1 MDSRCN
7 SPHIWIYEGVEMK
20 VRNVLGLFDGISCG
34 QVALTE
40 AGIEYETYYASEIDK
55 NCIKITQKN
64 YPDTQQLGN
73 IMDWK
78 TWDLENIDL
87 IIGGSP
93 CQGFSVAGKRLNF
106 DDPRSK
112 LFFEFLDIIRH
123 YKPKYWMLENVLM
136 QQDIQDAITAELGVE
151 PIFIDSQKVSAQMR
165 KRLYWT
171 NIPGVEQPDD
181 LGVKVSDILESDKD
195 WLPAHIVGRRL
206 NSAGVRKDYD
216 KTLPITQC
224 IQVKKN
230 PDKTQCL
237 TTVSKD
243 AIISRLPHGRYPDA
257 YGVHADDWRNLTN
270 VEAERLQTLPDNYT
284 EGIAETQRRRA
295 IGNGWTVKVIAHIF
309 SYME

>member
-1 MDSRCN
+1 
-7 SPHIWIYEGVEMK
+7 MK

-34 QVALTE
+34 QVALSE

-123 YKPKYWMLENVLM
+123 YNPILDVGKCF
-136 QQDIQDAITAELGVE
+136 DATRY
-151 PIFIDSQKVSAQMR
+151 SR
-165 KRLYWT
+165 CY
-171 NIPGVEQPDD
+171 
-181 LGVKVSDILESDKD
+181 
-195 WLPAHIVGRRL
+195 
-206 NSAGVRKDYD
+206 NSR
-216 KTLPITQC
+216 TW
-224 IQVKKN
+224 
-230 PDKTQCL
+230 
-237 TTVSKD
+237 S
-243 AIISRLPHGRYPDA
+243 
-257 YGVHADDWRNLTN
+257 
-270 VEAERLQTLPDNYT
+270 
-284 EGIAETQRRRA
+284 
-295 IGNGWTVKVIAHIF
+295 
-309 SYME
+309 

>member
-1 MDSRCN
+1 
-7 SPHIWIYEGVEMK
+7 
-20 VRNVLGLFDGISCG
+20 
-34 QVALTE
+34 
-40 AGIEYETYYASEIDK
+40 
-55 NCIKITQKN
+55 
-64 YPDTQQLGN
+64 
-73 IMDWK
+73 
-78 TWDLENIDL
+78 
-87 IIGGSP
+87 
-93 CQGFSVAGKRLNF
+93 
-106 DDPRSK
+106 
-112 LFFEFLDIIRH
+112 
-123 YKPKYWMLENVLM
+123 
-136 QQDIQDAITAELGVE
+136 
-151 PIFIDSQKVSAQMR
+151 MR

-257 YGVHADDWRNLTN
+257 YGIHADDWRNLTN

>member
-1 MDSRCN
+1 M
-7 SPHIWIYEGVEMK
+7 I
-20 VRNVLGLFDGISCG
+20 RNVLGLFDGISCG
-34 QVALTE
+34 QLALHE
-40 AGIEYETYYASEIDK
+40 AGINYDNYYASEIDK

-64 YPDTQQLGN
+64 FPNTQQVGDIEN
-73 IMDWK
+73 WK
-78 TWDLENIDL
+78 SWDLENIDL

-93 CQGFSVAGKRLNF
+93 CQGFSTAGKMLNF

-112 LFFEFLDIIRH
+112 LFFEFLAIVKH
-123 YKPKYWMLENVLM
+123 YQPKYFLLENVVM
-136 QQDIQDAITAELGVE
+136 KPEIQDAISLALGVE

-171 NIPGVEQPDD
+171 NIPDIDQPKD
-181 LGVKVSDILESDKD
+181 LNIKLKDILEKD
-195 WLPAHIVGRRL
+195 IDWMPAHIVGRRL
-206 NSAGVRKDYD
+206 NAAGVRKDYD
-216 KTLPITQC
+216 KSLPITQC

-243 AIISRLPHGRYPDA
+243 AIISSLPHGRYPDA
-257 YGVHADDWRNLTN
+257 YGKFRGDWRNLTN
-270 VEAERLQTLPDNYT
+270 IECERLQTLPDGYT

-309 SYME
+309 SHME